1 MLVLI
6 IVRPGQFSSR
16 YGGSLCE
23 GAGNG
28 GLHDLGDAIGDL
40 ETQYAAQPLLQ
51 GAAAMTAVPKRY
63 QALAHDVYSIGD
75 AV

>member
-1 MLVLI
+1 
-6 IVRPGQFSSR
+6 
-16 YGGSLCE
+16 
-23 GAGNG
+23 
-28 GLHDLGDAIGDL
+28 LGDAIGDL